1 MPKVTSELASTPIQD
16 SQSSLSQKK
25 ATAKKVK
32 KEPEMYVFRLIKEH
46 EKFHEGS
53 SIFPP
58 RFTIPNKDTVIFNYG
73 TADEPD
79 FRPRQTRYLDGYK
92 SIYID
97 EQEQN
102 GLVPDNIVNSSR
114 NNITFENGHLTIQSW
129 NKTLYEFL
137 ITSNLCEQQQ
147 NKMKTINSVYKL
159 LDFSN
164 TDDNIVEFG
173 KKKDRAYDIARNAP
187 LEEMIPHAK
196 YLGIS
201 FSHPSTGEE
210 RDYDVIRE
218 DYKVKA
224 LENPETFLLYANNP
238 RLKVLYVVDKGLE
251 KNIITTELVK
261 GQVHWLATKQMIGL
275 IATNKKPVEAITDF
289 ALTNEGE
296 SFLRTLK
303 AQIGSV

>member
-1 MPKVTSELASTPIQD
+1 MPKVTSELASTPIQE

-25 ATAKKVK
+25 ANVK
-32 KEPEMYVFRLIKEH
+32 KTRKEPDVYIFRLIKEH
-46 EKFHEGS
+46 ERHHEGA

-92 SIYID
+92 SIYVD

-102 GLVPDNIVNSSR
+102 GLVPDSVINSSR
-114 NNITFENGHLTIQSW
+114 NNITFENGHLNIQSW

-164 TDDNIVEFG
+164 TDDNLVEFG

-218 DYKVKA
+218 DYKIKA

-251 KNIITTELVK
+251 RNIITTELVK

-303 AQIGSV
+303 AQIGSI